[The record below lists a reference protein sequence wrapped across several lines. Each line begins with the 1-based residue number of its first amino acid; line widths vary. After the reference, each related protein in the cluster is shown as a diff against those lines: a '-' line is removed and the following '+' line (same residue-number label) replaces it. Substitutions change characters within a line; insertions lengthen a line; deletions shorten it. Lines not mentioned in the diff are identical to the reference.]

1 MNFEAN
7 FPSWQW
13 EKFCVKF
20 CALRKKPGIKKNKHA
35 RKGMHSMKTEYKTIA
50 VALRDGVAVLTMN
63 NPPVNQL
70 SDHFVRELATAI
82 AEGFSD
88 EEVKALVLTGTG
100 KNFIAGADITQ
111 IKDVKTREQVLPMVR
126 ENNRFISGIETGP
139 KPVVAAINGNCL
151 GGGLELAMACHY
163 RVAVKGVNLGQPEV
177 QIGLIPGAGGTQRLP
192 RLVGLRYGLE
202 MITIGKPIKAEIAFQ
217 RGLVDEVVD
226 PENLVDRA
234 VKAAGK
240 FLNGQ
245 LNIQLRATRNLHH
258 RLPSAAEKKNLL
270 DFTKAMMASQARG
283 YIAPFKAV
291 EAFERGLGFDIDA
304 DLEIEA
310 ELFADCVVSDV
321 AKNLIGIFL
330 NTRAAGRLP
339 RIEGIKPARVKKV
352 GMLGGGVMG
361 SGIVSVLLKN
371 GFEAVLWE
379 INDPAL
385 EKGVAAV
392 RKTFDY
398 PIKKKKMS
406 AEQLE
411 SMVKEQLTT
420 TTSLE
425 DMQDVDLVIEAVLE
439 DMQIKQDIWKKLD
452 GICRPEVVFATN
464 TSALPITELASVL
477 QNPGRMIGLHFF
489 NPAHRMQLL
498 EIICAQK
505 TSDQTLATSV
515 AFARA
520 INKIPI
526 VVNDG
531 PGFYVSRQ
539 LGGLLGGA
547 VFLTADGV
555 DGAAIEK
562 AMVNFGMPM
571 GPATLS
577 DLTGIDINYHVNKTF
592 EKRLGERYKVHPLTE
607 LIYQTGCYGRKTG
620 SGYFDY
626 SGDKPVPNPKVE
638 AVIRKYLDDNGV
650 APKKMSEQEIVD
662 VMLALGINEAALM
675 MEEGICDRP
684 QDMDLA
690 MIYGTGFPPYR
701 GGVLRYADKWGLK
714 NVYEKL
720 VELEKRYGLRFKPA
734 NLIREM
740 AQSGKRFYQE

>member
-1 MNFEAN
+1 
-7 FPSWQW
+7 
-13 EKFCVKF
+13 
-20 CALRKKPGIKKNKHA
+20 
-35 RKGMHSMKTEYKTIA
+35 MKTDYKTIQ
-50 VALRDGVAVLTMN
+50 VAFKDGVAVLTMD

-70 SDHFVRELATAI
+70 SDHFVRELAAAI
-82 AEGFSD
+82 IEAFGD
-88 EEVKALVLTGTG
+88 DQVKALVLTGSG

-111 IKDVKTREQVLPMVR
+111 IKDVKTKEQILPMVR
-126 ENNRFISGIETGP
+126 ENNRFINGIETGP
-139 KPVVAAINGNCL
+139 KPVIAAINGNCL
-151 GGGLELAMACHY
+151 GGGLELAMACHC
-163 RVAVKGVNLGQPEV
+163 RVAAQGVNLGQPEV

-192 RLVGLRYGLE
+192 RLVGLRYGIE
-202 MITIGKPIKAEIAFQ
+202 MITMGKPIKAEIALQ
-217 RGLVDEVVD
+217 RGLVDEVV
-226 PENLVDRA
+226 EAEKLVPAA
-234 VKAAGK
+234 VAAARRFVAGE
-240 FLNGQ
+240 LNV
-245 LNIQLRATRNLHH
+245 QLRATRNRNE
-258 RLPSAAEKKNLL
+258 RLPSAAEKKSLI
-270 DFTKAMMASQARG
+270 DFTKAMTAAQAKG

-291 EAFERGLGFDIDA
+291 EALERGLGYDIDA

-310 ELFADCVVSDV
+310 DLFADCVVSDV

-339 RIEGIKPARVKKV
+339 RIKDIQPAKVRKV

-371 GFEAVLWE
+371 GFETVLWE

-385 EKGVAAV
+385 QKAVAAV

-398 PIKKKKMS
+398 PIKKKKMT

-411 SMVKEQLTT
+411 SMLEDQLDT

-425 DMQDVDLVIEAVLE
+425 DMQAVDLVIEAVLE
-439 DMQIKQDIWKKLD
+439 DMQVKQDIWQKID
-452 GICRPEVVFATN
+452 GICRPDALFATN

-477 QNPGRMIGLHFF
+477 DDPGRMLGLHFF

-498 EIICAQK
+498 EVICARK
-505 TSDQTLATSV
+505 TSDQTLATGV

-520 INKIPI
+520 IKKIPI

-539 LGGLLGGA
+539 LSGLLGGA

-562 AMVNFGMPM
+562 AIVDFGMPM

-626 SGDKPVPNPKVE
+626 SEDQPVPNPKVA
-638 AVIRKYLDDNGV
+638 AVIEKYLKDNGV
-650 APKKMSEQEIVD
+650 APKKMSAQEIVD

-701 GGVLRYADKWGLK
+701 GGILRYADKWGLK
-714 NVYEKL
+714 NVYQKL
-720 VELEKRYGLRFKPA
+720 LELEKRYGLRFKPA
-734 NLIREM
+734 HLIKEM
-740 AQSGKRFYQE
+740 AQSGKTFYQE